1 MLTADDTT
9 LVDNLTYPYFN
20 SHFLYTNI
28 PAFSYHASPIG
39 ANPSLPSVWS
49 YMLTSSLT
57 VGVANLTNN
66 NENFKIYPNPASTI
80 LNIDIANADQS
91 KISIMNY
98 LGQTN
103 FTTTNQ
109 KQIDITNFTSGLY
122 FITIE
127 FGHKIFTQKFIK
139 Q

>member
-1 MLTADDTT
+1 
-9 LVDNLTYPYFN
+9 
-20 SHFLYTNI
+20 
-28 PAFSYHASPIG
+28 
-39 ANPSLPSVWS
+39 
-49 YMLTSSLT
+49 MLTSSLT

>member
-1 MLTADDTT
+1 M
-9 LVDNLTYPYFN
+9 PK
-20 SHFLYTNI
+20 
-28 PAFSYHASPIG
+28 
-39 ANPSLPSVWS
+39 NPTKL
-49 YMLTSSLT
+49 
-57 VGVANLTNN
+57 
-66 NENFKIYPNPASTI
+66 EKSTFTQHDIEI